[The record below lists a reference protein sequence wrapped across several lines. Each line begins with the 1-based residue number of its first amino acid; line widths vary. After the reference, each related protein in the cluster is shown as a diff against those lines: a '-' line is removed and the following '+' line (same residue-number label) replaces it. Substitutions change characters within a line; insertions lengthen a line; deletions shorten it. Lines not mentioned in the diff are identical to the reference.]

1 MPVAAGVGHTAVICG
16 MAQALAI
23 LILFGLGKIMTLE
36 KTNVVEVA
44 VKDDMV
50 VARVL
55 VREITDVGQANEFR
69 ERVEEAMAE
78 QGNPKLV
85 LDLSGADYMCSSAI
99 ASLCAMFRNVVAK
112 RHGKMA
118 ICGVGGELRET
129 LEIMRLD
136 KLLPLVQDQ
145 DEAFAIVRG

>member
-1 MPVAAGVGHTAVICG
+1 MG
-16 MAQALAI
+16 
-23 LILFGLGKIMTLE
+23 FGKIMKLG
-36 KTNVVEVA
+36 KSNVVEVA

-55 VREITDVGQANEFR
+55 VREITDVGQANELR
-69 ERVEEAMAE
+69 DRLEEAMAE
-78 QGNPKLV
+78 QGDPKLV

-99 ASLCAMFRNVVAK
+99 ASLCAIFRNVVAK

-118 ICGVGGELRET
+118 ICGLGAELRET

-136 KLLPLVQDQ
+136 KLLPIVGGR
-145 DEAFAIVRG
+145 DEAIATVSA